1 MYENAS
7 SSNYMSRDIRW
18 LLTMSLS
25 LLAGQVW
32 VWSVGEGLS
41 VVRAQTVYPDTA
53 PSHIY
58 WRGYDRVL
66 CDIVRIVGFL
76 AFLVD

>member
-1 MYENAS
+1 M
-7 SSNYMSRDIRW
+7 
-18 LLTMSLS
+18 
-25 LLAGQVW
+25 
-32 VWSVGEGLS
+32 GEGLS

-76 AFLVD
+76 AFLED

>member
-1 MYENAS
+1 M
-7 SSNYMSRDIRW
+7 
-18 LLTMSLS
+18 
-25 LLAGQVW
+25 AGQVG
-32 VWSVGEGLS
+32 VECGREFECCESPDSL
-41 VVRAQTVYPDTA
+41 YPDTA

-58 WRGYDRVL
+58 WRGYDGVL

>member
-1 MYENAS
+1 MTVRA
-7 SSNYMSRDIRW
+7 
-18 LLTMSLS
+18 
-25 LLAGQVW
+25 
-32 VWSVGEGLS
+32 WSVGEARGLS

-58 WRGYDRVL
+58 WRGYDGVL